1 VAMLQRDTTDR
12 AALIPTARVVE
23 GAQSEWPTVLHIFS
37 GDLWAGAEVVIFNL
51 LRQLNE
57 SSGLR
62 VVALSLNEGL
72 LVEKLRAAGV
82 FTHVIPEAHHSF
94 AAILVRMARLFRGQR
109 VAAIHSHRYKEN
121 LLAWLLARWI
131 GARDLFTTVHG
142 LPEPAD
148 SSAREARTVRW
159 RARLDYAVVKRFRC
173 AVAVSEEMKA
183 ALIRQ
188 YGFRAEQLRVIHNG
202 AAFPPVSFDA
212 PNGLNGDCFH
222 IGTVARLVP
231 IKGLDLFLDAAAAIR
246 REAPEARFSV
256 LGDGPL
262 RANLMQKA
270 ADLRLQECVTFL
282 SPRPDPIA
290 FYRTLHLYLNTS
302 LHEGIPLSMI
312 EAMACGTPV
321 VSSAVGGIPEI
332 VTDAKEGFLVKRRDA
347 DLFARRC
354 LGLMRD
360 DGLRRTMG
368 AHAAVR
374 ARSRFSTSVMA
385 GAYRQLY
392 DDCFAKAGNIRGRS
406 R

>member
-1 VAMLQRDTTDR
+1 MAMLQRDTTDR
-12 AALIPTARVVE
+12 VALTPPAPA
-23 GAQSEWPTVLHIFS
+23 GAQSPRPTVLHIFS

-62 VVALSLNEGL
+62 VLALSLNEGQ

-82 FTHVIPEAHHSF
+82 GTYVIPEAQHSF
-94 AAILVRMARLFRGQR
+94 APILFRAARLFRGQR
-109 VAAIHSHRYKEN
+109 IAAIHSHRYKEN

-142 LPEPAD
+142 LPEPAN
-148 SSAREARTVRW
+148 SSAREARAVRW
-159 RARLDYAVVKRFRC
+159 RARLDYAMVKRFRC

-183 ALIRQ
+183 ALIREH
-188 YGFRAEQLRVIHNG
+188 GFRAEQLRVIHNG
-202 AAFPPVSFDA
+202 AAFPGPIESPGR
-212 PNGLNGDCFH
+212 PNAEHFH

-231 IKGLDLFLDAAAAIR
+231 VKGLDLFLDAAAAVR
-246 REAPEARFSV
+246 REAPNVRFSI

-262 RANLMQKA
+262 RAALMQKA
-270 ADLRLQECVTFL
+270 ANLHLEECVSFL
-282 SPRPDPIA
+282 GARPDPSA
-290 FYRTLHLYLNTS
+290 FYRSLDLYLNTS

-312 EAMACGTPV
+312 EAMACGIPV

-332 VTDAKEGFLVKRRDA
+332 VTDARDGFLVKRRDA

-354 LGLMRD
+354 LSLMRD
-360 DGLRRTMG
+360 DGLRKVMG
-368 AHAAVR
+368 AHASAQ
-374 ARSRFSTSVMA
+374 ARSRFSVSVMA
-385 GAYRQLY
+385 GAYRRLY
-392 DDCFAKAGNIRGRS
+392 DECFAVAGDTRGRA